1 MACAIRSN
9 IEADALSPE
18 RPLSVWCWRAR
29 ERERK
34 GGTPSVTRRGAGP
47 STQHQSKMEAVGGRV
62 WLPTRWAL
70 FGFTRARGRSDQ
82 NKQITDTI
90 TNFSHSSNA
99 KLRAGCTDPFYRSPH
114 DHGTLCQLDRAP
126 AP

>member
-70 FGFTRARGRSDQ
+70 FGFTRARDAALADDLATTLESAC
-82 NKQITDTI
+82 TPT
-90 TNFSHSSNA
+90 
-99 KLRAGCTDPFYRSPH
+99 LR
-114 DHGTLCQLDRAP
+114 
-126 AP
+126 

>member
-82 NKQITDTI
+82 NKQITDT
-90 TNFSHSSNA
+90 NFSHSSN
-99 KLRAGCTDPFYRSPH
+99 R
-114 DHGTLCQLDRAP
+114 
-126 AP
+126 